1 MNPYKA
7 FIFFCKL
14 SGMYHKSILFSL
26 RHHLLHLPSCYSKFL
41 SHCLVAVSPQPQNKY
56 FQPQKTSFSTLTF
69 SQAFWTLPECCLPLM
84 NFPMLLKRLLLLPM
98 FLPIFQLMNHFSFS
112 IRWSDRED
120 TMFIFDPW
128 IECTLLNRSWA
139 LKAKPQSPWAE
150 RRHRGHKMVNWKE
163 DSVVFVGQSSGNA
176 KSNISFCQA
185 ACMSGVNSLPEWVAR
200 RQSHCPGA
208 IGWETEWQLSIPSR
222 SFLEE
227 LKKIMA

>member
-41 SHCLVAVSPQPQNKY
+41 PHCPVAVSPQPQNKY

-69 SQAFWTLPECCLPLM
+69 SQASWTLPECCLPLM
-84 NFPMLLKRLLLLPM
+84 NFSMLLKRLLLLPM

-139 LKAKPQSPWAE
+139 LKAKPQSLWAE
-150 RRHRGHKMVNWKE
+150 GRHWGHKWWIEKRIQWYLWARAVATPDN
-163 DSVVFVGQSSGNA
+163 
-176 KSNISFCQA
+176 SFCQA
-185 ACMSGVNSLPEWVAR
+185 ACMSGVHSLPEWVAR
-200 RQSHCPGA
+200 TMTITSP
-208 IGWETEWQLSIPSR
+208 R
-222 SFLEE
+222 SYWVRDRMTI
-227 LKKIMA
+227 KYAK